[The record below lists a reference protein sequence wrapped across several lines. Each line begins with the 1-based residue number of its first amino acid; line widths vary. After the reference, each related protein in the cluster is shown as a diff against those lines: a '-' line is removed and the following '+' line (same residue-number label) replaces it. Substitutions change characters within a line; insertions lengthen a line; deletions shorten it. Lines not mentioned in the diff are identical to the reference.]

1 MELDDLRYQWQQQ
14 PATTPPPV
22 SPAELG
28 GMLAHNAGGL
38 VEKMRRNTWYEVGL
52 MVLIVA
58 AVPFCAWRVW
68 GQTIYMFLAVTMLL
82 ISVILLVSY
91 YQQLQL
97 LRRMSQPDT
106 QVRAH
111 LAVLCAGLRRQL
123 RFYYRLTVLTVPYM
137 MLTLW
142 AFHVGKELAHPGAF
156 HWKFLLALAAA
167 YAVLGA
173 LVQVVMVYS
182 TRWYL
187 QRLYGQHLDRLEANL
202 HELGDEAERA
212 A

>member
-1 MELDDLRYQWQQQ
+1 M
-14 PATTPPPV
+14 
-22 SPAELG
+22 
-28 GMLAHNAGGL
+28 
-38 VEKMRRNTWYEVGL
+38 
-52 MVLIVA
+52 
-58 AVPFCAWRVW
+58 
-68 GQTIYMFLAVTMLL
+68 
-82 ISVILLVSY
+82 
-91 YQQLQL
+91 
-97 LRRMSQPDT
+97 
-106 QVRAH
+106 
-111 LAVLCAGLRRQL
+111 
-123 RFYYRLTVLTVPYM
+123 
-137 MLTLW
+137 